1 MQVIYN
7 FLLFLDGVVYSLVDY
22 VYDIFDFLAKL
33 NIFDSEQY
41 GEITGKIYIILGL
54 IMMFVL

>member
-41 GEITGKIYIILGL
+41 GEITGKIYIILSSL
-54 IMMFVL
+54 K